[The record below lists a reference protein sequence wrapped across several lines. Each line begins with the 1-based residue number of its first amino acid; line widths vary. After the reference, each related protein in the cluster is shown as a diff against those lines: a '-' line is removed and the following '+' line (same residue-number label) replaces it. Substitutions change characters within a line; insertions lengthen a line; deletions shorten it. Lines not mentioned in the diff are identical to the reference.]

1 MNEML
6 SQPAFRIAAIALV
19 ALLAAVVAFA
29 WPRTGGHGGI
39 TTVSVQDMHAAISQ
53 GALVLD
59 VREPY
64 EFDEGHVAGTV
75 LVPLA
80 TVAARA
86 GEFDKSAPVY
96 VFCRSGNRS
105 LVAAQ
110 TLADAGYGDVRNVD
124 GGMIAWASARLPI
137 ER

>member
-1 MNEML
+1 MTALMQSPL
-6 SQPAFRIAAIALV
+6 AWVAAAALV
-19 ALLAAVVAFA
+19 ALVVAAVAFA
-29 WPRTGGHGGI
+29 VPRPAPSAAL
-39 TTVSVQDMHAAISQ
+39 TTVGVHDMRAALAE

-64 EFDEGHVAGTV
+64 EFDEGHVAGVV

-86 GEFDKSAPVY
+86 GDFDANAPVY

-110 TLADAGYGDVRNVD
+110 TLVDAGYRDVRNVD

-137 ER
+137 VR

>member
-1 MNEML
+1 MTEIL

-29 WPRTGGHGGI
+29 WPRTGGQGI
-39 TTVSVQDMHAAISQ
+39 TTVSVQDMHAAVSQ

-86 GEFDKSAPVY
+86 GEFDKDAPVY

-110 TLADAGYGDVRNVD
+110 TLVEAGYGDVRNVD

-137 ER
+137 AR

>member
-1 MNEML
+1 MTELL
-6 SQPAFRIAAIALV
+6 SQPTFRIAAIALV
-19 ALLAAVVAFA
+19 ALLAGVVAFA
-29 WPRTGGHGGI
+29 WPRTGGQGI
-39 TTVSVQDMHAAISQ
+39 TTVSVQDMHAAVGQ

-86 GEFDKSAPVY
+86 GEFDKNAPVY

-110 TLADAGYGDVRNVD
+110 TLVEAGYSDVRNVG
-124 GGMIAWASARLPI
+124 GGMIAWASARLPV